1 MTRLNARRRISIRRS
16 SGRGQG
22 LVEFALLVPVFMLI
36 LLGLLEF
43 GMVFDHA
50 MTLTT
55 ATREGARNGAAF
67 ANGNTTTMVCTTS
80 VDVDKYII
88 ASVQR
93 VLKAPGSQVVL
104 RPSTKIVIYNS
115 AADGT
120 VSAGQ
125 SNTWTYSP
133 GAGPTVDGAPLDFVQ
148 GTVNWNACTRDN
160 SGTQSAPFA
169 PPDSLGVSI
178 TYQYQYVTPLAAVL
192 GFFGPAGSGGLTIT
206 DHSVM
211 SLNPT
216 N

>member
-1 MTRLNARRRISIRRS
+1 MTRLMARRRAHVRRT

-43 GMVFDHA
+43 GMVFDHT
-50 MTLTT
+50 MTITT

-67 ANGNTTTMVCTTS
+67 ANGNTTTMVCATS

-88 ASVQR
+88 AAVQR

-104 RPSTKIVIYNS
+104 RDTTTISIYKS

-120 VSAGQ
+120 VSGGL

-133 GAGPTVDGAPLDFVQ
+133 NAGNPVVDSTPLDFAPPP
-148 GTVNWNACTRDN
+148 GIATWNACTRSN
-160 SGTQSAPFA
+160 GGAT
-169 PPDSLGVSI
+169 PDSLGVSI
-178 TYQYQYVTPLAAVL
+178 SYQYQYVTPLPAVL
-192 GFFGPAGSGGLTIT
+192 GFFGPKGSGGLTIT